1 MDQDKKHVIPRHKY
15 KRKRREFF
23 HNEEREARIKAEE
36 AATKRKAE
44 REKAQVQ
51 NNKERV
57 KDNLRK
63 ARIEKITHEDK
74 SNGTPKTAAD
84 KSSKSEASSQKT
96 EVVQN
101 HLYKQQAEEIKKSAT
116 TQQKNHSTT
125 ETESNTHED
134 AQPLAEHEKHRY
146 TTKKDWTEKLSA
158 FISKEWAK
166 ILIVLAALLVL
177 ILLYAIFTNVNHS
190 DDNVRNALE
199 HQQNEQGTHKK
210 ITKTMEHAN
219 AALNSVVAV
228 ESQSQATPENVQ
240 DVKNQSQQENETG
253 SGVVYK
259 KVDDTLYILTNAHVI
274 GTTKQQTLTYLTDKK
289 VTATVVGTDKWSNI
303 AVLKVPAKEA
313 KQLQPLHIGDSSK
326 LVLGEPII
334 VMGNPLGLDFYN
346 SVGEGI
352 VSGLDRNVP
361 VDIDKDNQYDM
372 LLHAFQVDAPINPG
386 DSGGAIIDQKGDL
399 IGIASLKISM
409 PNVEGMA
416 FGIPIND
423 ALKIAKKLEKEGKID
438 YPNSL
443 IGMQNVVELSE
454 NEREALK
461 IPDDRKEGVV
471 VRQIESNS
479 PAKNSGLQKGDI
491 IIELNRQPIKDTLSY
506 RQQLFRQSD
515 TSQEVKLKVLRQGH
529 TENIAFK
536 LK

>member
-1 MDQDKKHVIPRHKY
+1 MDQDRKHVIPRHKY

-23 HNEEREARIKAEE
+23 HNEEREARIRAEE
-36 AATKRKAE
+36 EATKRKAE

-74 SNGTPKTAAD
+74 LNTSPKTD
-84 KSSKSEASSQKT
+84 INKPSDSEVLSQPT
-96 EVVQN
+96 DVVQN

-116 TQQKNHSTT
+116 TQQQKVHKAT
-125 ETESNTHED
+125 ETDSNDTS
-134 AQPLAEHEKHRY
+134 QPLAEHEKHRY
-146 TTKKDWTEKLSA
+146 TTKKDWTEKIST

-166 ILIVLAALLVL
+166 ILIILAAILILV
-177 ILLYAIFTNVNHS
+177 LLYAIFNNVNHS

-199 HQQNEQGTHKK
+199 HQQNEQGTHKR
-210 ITKTMEHAN
+210 ITKTMAHAN

-228 ESQSQATPENVQ
+228 ESQSQTTPENVQ

-259 KVDDTLYILTNAHVI
+259 NVDGTLYILTNAHVI
-274 GTTKQQTLTYLTDKK
+274 GSSKKQTLTYLTDKK
-289 VTATVVGTDKWSNI
+289 VTATVVGADKWSDI
-303 AVLKVPAKEA
+303 AVLKVAAREA

-326 LVLGEPII
+326 LMLGEPII

-352 VSGLDRNVP
+352 ISGLDRNVP

-399 IGIASLKISM
+399 VGIASLKISM

-423 ALKIAKKLEKEGKID
+423 AMKIAKKLEKEGKIE

-443 IGMQNVVELSE
+443 IGIQNVAELNESE
-454 NEREALK
+454 RASLK
-461 IPDDRKEGVV
+461 ISDDRKEGVV
-471 VRQIESNS
+471 VRQIENNS

-491 IIELNRQPIKDTLSY
+491 IIELDRQPIKDILSY
-506 RQQLFRQSD
+506 KQQLFKHSD